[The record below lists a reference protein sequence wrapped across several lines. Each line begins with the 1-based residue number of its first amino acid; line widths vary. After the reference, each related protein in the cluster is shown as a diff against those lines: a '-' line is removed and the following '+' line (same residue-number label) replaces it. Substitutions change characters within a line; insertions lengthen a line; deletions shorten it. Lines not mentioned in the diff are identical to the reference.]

1 MVEEPVKKGIDGEEE
16 EPVSEEELA
25 LKKKQIGFEKK
36 KASGELEL
44 EKKDHEKPGWFKW
57 VILGLV
63 ILGMA
68 AMIYFM
74 GLV

>member
-16 EPVSEEELA
+16 IISEGDLT
-25 LKKKQIGFEKK
+25 LKKKQMSFEKK

-44 EKKDHEKPGWFKW
+44 EKKEYEKPGWFKW
-57 VILGLV
+57 VLLGLV

-74 GLV
+74 GLI